1 MYTAKEDRYENMI
14 YNRCGKSGLKLPALS
29 LGMWHNF
36 GSVNDVENMKKILLL
51 PLTTGS
57 PTLTWPTITARFT
70 EVRRPIW
77 AGS

>member
-36 GSVNDVENMKKILLL
+36 GSVNDVENM
-51 PLTTGS
+51 
-57 PTLTWPTITARFT
+57 
-70 EVRRPIW
+70 
-77 AGS
+77 